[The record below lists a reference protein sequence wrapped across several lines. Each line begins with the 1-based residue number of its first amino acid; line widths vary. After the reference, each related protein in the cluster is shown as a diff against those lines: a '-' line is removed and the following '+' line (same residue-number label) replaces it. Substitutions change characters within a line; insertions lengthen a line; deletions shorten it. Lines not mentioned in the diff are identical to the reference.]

1 MGAPSP
7 TPLRRRVRALVPWGV
22 AALVLVYVFSR
33 TSGPALADALGR
45 VSLWRFALVL
55 LGLTVGALL
64 ADAWVLWL
72 ALRAT
77 TPEHPPEQPP
87 ERPADQPVATASDRP
102 ALAYRDVFLVRG
114 ASALLSLLSYG
125 AGQGG
130 VMYFL
135 YRRHGVSVA
144 AGASAV
150 LLATAASM
158 AVLALLSGLAILAGA
173 IPDRPEIRAVAW
185 AALAAIP
192 VYVLLVAARPRFLLR
207 YRLLRP
213 LFGVQPAALV
223 RVLGARVVHLGVLV
237 AGHWLVMHLFGI
249 AVPAA
254 AALLRLP
261 ALFMVAALPISPAGL
276 GTTQAAAITL
286 FSSHAAAPDQ
296 AAREATVLA
305 YSLST
310 HVAGVVLLVLIG
322 LVCWRWLP
330 RADATGH
337 ADAGAGAGAD
347 AAAAAPDRASDR
359 PNPCSE

>member
-1 MGAPSP
+1 MPAPSP
-7 TPLRRRVRALVPWGV
+7 SPLRRRLRALVPWGV
-22 AALVLVYVFSR
+22 AALVLVYVFSH

-45 VSLWRFALVL
+45 VSSWRFALVL

-64 ADAWVLWL
+64 ADAWVIWL

-77 TPEHPPEQPP
+77 AQHVEQPR
-87 ERPADQPVATASDRP
+87 EAADSVARP

-135 YRRHGVSVA
+135 YRRHGISVA

-158 AVLALLSGLAILAGA
+158 AVLALLSGLGILAGA

-185 AALAAIP
+185 VALAAVP
-192 VYVLLVAARPRFLLR
+192 AYVGIVAARPRFLLR
-207 YRLLRP
+207 RQLFRALFAVRP
-213 LFGVQPAALV
+213 GALV
-223 RVLGARVVHLGVLV
+223 RVLGARLLHLGVLIT
-237 AGHWLVMHLFGI
+237 GHWLVMHLFGI
-249 AVPAA
+249 AVPPA

-261 ALFMVAALPISPAGL
+261 AMFMVAALPISPAGL

-286 FSSHAAAPDQ
+286 FSSHAGAPDQ

-305 YSLST
+305 YSLSC
-310 HVAGVVLLVLIG
+310 HVTGVVLLVLIG

-330 RADATGH
+330 RAGVVTPDRSR
-337 ADAGAGAGAD
+337 AGARGASSDGD
-347 AAAAAPDRASDR
+347 SDR

>member
-1 MGAPSP
+1 MGAPSSS
-7 TPLRRRVRALVPWGV
+7 PLRRRIRALVPWGV

-33 TSGPALADALGR
+33 TSGQALADAFAR
-45 VSLWRFALVL
+45 VSSWRFALVL

-64 ADAWVLWL
+64 ADAWVILL

-77 TPEHPPEQPP
+77 APAEQP
-87 ERPADQPVATASDRP
+87 RDPAGAP

-144 AGASAV
+144 AGAGAV

-185 AALAAIP
+185 AALAAVP
-192 VYVLLVAARPRFLLR
+192 AYVALVAVRPRFLLR
-207 YRLLRP
+207 YRFIRP
-213 LFGVQPAALV
+213 LVGVRPGALV
-223 RVLGARVVHLGVLV
+223 RVLGARVLHLGVLV
-237 AGHWLVMHLFGI
+237 TGHWLVMHLFGI
-249 AVPAA
+249 AVPPA

-261 ALFMVAALPISPAGL
+261 ALFMVSALPISPAGL

-286 FSSHAAAPDQ
+286 FSGHAAGLDQ

-305 YSLST
+305 YSLSC
-310 HVAGVVLLVLIG
+310 HVAGVVVLVLVG

-330 RADATGH
+330 RADVVARAVRG
-337 ADAGAGAGAD
+337 DAVQ
-347 AAAAAPDRASDR
+347 AAPDGDSDR
-359 PNPCSE
+359 PNPCSQ

>member
-1 MGAPSP
+1 MPASSPSS
-7 TPLRRRVRALVPWGV
+7 LRRRLRALVPWGV
-22 AALVLVYVFSR
+22 AALVLVYVFSH
-33 TSGPALADALGR
+33 TSGPALAGALAR

-64 ADAWVLWL
+64 ADAWVIWL

-77 TPEHPPEQPP
+77 AQHVEQP
-87 ERPADQPVATASDRP
+87 RDAAGDSAARP

-135 YRRHGVSVA
+135 YRRHGISVA

-158 AVLALLSGLAILAGA
+158 AVLALLSGLGILAGA

-185 AALAAIP
+185 AALAAVP
-192 VYVLLVAARPRFLLR
+192 AYVGLVAARPRFLLR
-207 YRLLRP
+207 HQ
-213 LFGVQPAALV
+213 LFRALFAVRPAALV
-223 RVLGARVVHLGVLV
+223 RVLGARVLHLGVLIT
-237 AGHWLVMHLFGI
+237 GHWLVMRLFGI
-249 AVPAA
+249 AVPPA

-261 ALFMVAALPISPAGL
+261 AMFMVAALPISPAGL

-286 FSSHAAAPDQ
+286 FSSHAVAPDQ

-305 YSLST
+305 YSLSC
-310 HVAGVVLLVLIG
+310 HVAGVVVLVLAG

-330 RADATGH
+330 RAGVIAPDRSR
-337 ADAGAGAGAD
+337 AGVRG
-347 AAAAAPDRASDR
+347 AAPDGDSDR

>member
-1 MGAPSP
+1 MGAPSSSR
-7 TPLRRRVRALVPWGV
+7 LRRRIRALVPWGV

-33 TSGPALADALGR
+33 TSGPALADALAR

-64 ADAWVLWL
+64 ADAWVILL

-77 TPEHPPEQPP
+77 APAEQP
-87 ERPADQPVATASDRP
+87 RDPAGARP

-158 AVLALLSGLAILAGA
+158 AVLALLSGLGILAGA

-192 VYVLLVAARPRFLLR
+192 AYVVLVSARPQFLLR
-207 YRLLRP
+207 YRFFRP
-213 LFGVQPAALV
+213 LFGVRPGALV
-223 RVLGARVVHLGVLV
+223 RVLGARVLHLGVLV

-249 AVPAA
+249 AVPPA

-261 ALFMVAALPISPAGL
+261 ALFMVTALPISPAGL

-286 FSSHAAAPDQ
+286 FSAHASAPDQ
-296 AAREATVLA
+296 AAREAMVLA
-305 YSLST
+305 YSLSC
-310 HVAGVVLLVLIG
+310 HVAGVVVLVLVG

-330 RADATGH
+330 RADAVMPEGAH
-337 ADAGAGAGAD
+337 GSAGQ
-347 AAAAAPDRASDR
+347 AASDGDSDR
-359 PNPCSE
+359 PNPCSQ

>member
-1 MGAPSP
+1 M
-7 TPLRRRVRALVPWGV
+7 RRRVRALVPWGV
-22 AALVLVYVFSR
+22 AALVLVYVFSH
-33 TSGPALADALGR
+33 TSGQALADALGR

-64 ADAWVLWL
+64 ADAWVIWL

-77 TPEHPPEQPP
+77 AQHV
-87 ERPADQPVATASDRP
+87 ERDAADAARP

-158 AVLALLSGLAILAGA
+158 AVLALLSGLGILAGA

-185 AALAAIP
+185 VALAAVP
-192 VYVLLVAARPRFLLR
+192 AYVGLVAARPRFLLR
-207 YRLLRP
+207 HQLFRALFAVRP
-213 LFGVQPAALV
+213 LALV
-223 RVLGARVVHLGVLV
+223 RVLGARVLHLGVLIT
-237 AGHWLVMHLFGI
+237 GHWLVMHLFGI
-249 AVPAA
+249 AVPPA

-261 ALFMVAALPISPAGL
+261 AMFMVAALPISPAGL

-286 FSSHAAAPDQ
+286 FSSHAGAPDQ

-305 YSLST
+305 YSLSC
-310 HVAGVVLLVLIG
+310 HVAGVVLLVLVG

-330 RADATGH
+330 RAGVV
-337 ADAGAGAGAD
+337 
-347 AAAAAPDRASDR
+347 APDGSRAGVRGAVPDGDSDR

>member
-1 MGAPSP
+1 MPAPSP
-7 TPLRRRVRALVPWGV
+7 SPLRRRLRALVPWGV
-22 AALVLVYVFSR
+22 AALVLVYVFSH
-33 TSGPALADALGR
+33 TSVPALVDALAR

-64 ADAWVLWL
+64 ADAWVIWL

-77 TPEHPPEQPP
+77 AQPP
-87 ERPADQPVATASDRP
+87 EPTRDPTRDPPRDPASGDRP

-135 YRRHGVSVA
+135 YRRHGISVA

-150 LLATAASM
+150 LLATAASLV
-158 AVLALLSGLAILAGA
+158 VLALISGLGILAGA

-185 AALAAIP
+185 AALAAVP
-192 VYVLLVAARPRFLLR
+192 AYVALVAAAPRFLHRHQLFR
-207 YRLLRP
+207 ALFAVRP
-213 LFGVQPAALV
+213 GALV
-223 RVLGARVVHLGVLV
+223 RVLGARVLHLGVLIT
-237 AGHWLVMHLFGI
+237 GHWVVMHLFGI
-249 AVPAA
+249 AVPPA

-261 ALFMVAALPISPAGL
+261 AMFMVAALPISPAGL

-286 FSSHAAAPDQ
+286 FSSHASAADQ
-296 AAREATVLA
+296 AGREATVLA
-305 YSLST
+305 YSLSC
-310 HVAGVVLLVLIG
+310 HVAGVLVLVLVG

-330 RADATGH
+330 RADAPGR
-337 ADAGAGAGAD
+337 AG
-347 AAAAAPDRASDR
+347 
-359 PNPCSE
+359 

>member
-1 MGAPSP
+1 MPTPSP
-7 TPLRRRVRALVPWGV
+7 SSLRRRLRALVPWGV
-22 AALVLVYVFSR
+22 AALVLVYVFSH
-33 TSGPALADALGR
+33 TSVPALAGALAR

-64 ADAWVLWL
+64 ADAWVIWL

-77 TPEHPPEQPP
+77 ALHV
-87 ERPADQPVATASDRP
+87 ERDAPGDSVARP

-135 YRRHGVSVA
+135 YRRHGISVA

-158 AVLALLSGLAILAGA
+158 AVLALLSGLGILAGA

-185 AALAAIP
+185 VALAAVP
-192 VYVLLVAARPRFLLR
+192 AYVGLVAARPRFLLR
-207 YRLLRP
+207 HQLFRALFAVRP
-213 LFGVQPAALV
+213 LALV
-223 RVLGARVVHLGVLV
+223 HVLGARVLHLGVLIT
-237 AGHWLVMHLFGI
+237 GHWLVMHLFGI
-249 AVPAA
+249 AVPPA

-261 ALFMVAALPISPAGL
+261 AMFMVAALPISPAGL

-286 FSSHAAAPDQ
+286 FSSHAGAPDQ

-305 YSLST
+305 YSLSC
-310 HVAGVVLLVLIG
+310 HVAGVVLLVLVG

-330 RADATGH
+330 RAGVVAPDGSR
-337 ADAGAGAGAD
+337 AGVRG
-347 AAAAAPDRASDR
+347 AAPDGDSDR